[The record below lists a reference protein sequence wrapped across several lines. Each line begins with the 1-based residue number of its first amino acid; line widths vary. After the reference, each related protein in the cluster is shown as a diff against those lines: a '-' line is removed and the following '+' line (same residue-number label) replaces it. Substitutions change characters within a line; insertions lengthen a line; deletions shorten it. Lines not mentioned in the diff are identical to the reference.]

1 MLPTAQLF
9 KQEVRTNPT
18 DDTTTIRQYTVIGTK
33 ITDVYPFIDDADED
47 DKIELVRRN
56 THSNSTVDEPGF
68 KVPSQL
74 SDLHCRAIQER
85 TTIEA
90 EAISILLM
98 IFDDFSRDEND
109 LGFTQLAEHRIET
122 DSNYLDEPLSY
133 WLIST
138 CH

>member
-1 MLPTAQLF
+1 MLPTTQLF
-9 KQEVRTNPT
+9 KQ
-18 DDTTTIRQYTVIGTK
+18 DSITIRQDTVIGTLNTK
-33 ITDVYPFIDDADED
+33 ITDVYPFIDDGDED
-47 DKIELVRRN
+47 DKMELVRRN
-56 THSNSTVDEPGF
+56 THSNSTVDEAGA

-74 SDLHCRAIQER
+74 SDLHCTAIQER

-122 DSNYLDEPLSY
+122 DSVTQVKQLPR
-133 WLIST
+133 
-138 CH
+138 